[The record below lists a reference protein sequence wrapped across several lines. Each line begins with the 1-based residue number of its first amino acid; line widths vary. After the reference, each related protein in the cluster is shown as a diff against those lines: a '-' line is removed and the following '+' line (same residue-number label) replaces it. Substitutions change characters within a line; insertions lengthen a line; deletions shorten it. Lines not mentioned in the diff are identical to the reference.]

1 MDCSQWAQWW
11 GPHFSFFWIIPL
23 IFMILM
29 FVFVVFLFRHA
40 GDWRGGGWH
49 GHGWG
54 PSGWH
59 GPGAASQ
66 SWDKE
71 TPRQILDR
79 RYASGEITKEQYAQ
93 MKQDIETGQGH
104 G

>member
-1 MDCSQWAQWW
+1 MDCSQWW
-11 GPHFSFFWIIPL
+11 GPQFSFFWIIPL

-29 FVFVVFLFRHA
+29 LAFLVFVFRRA
-40 GDWRGGGWH
+40 GDWRGEGWH

-54 PSGWH
+54 PFGSQ
-59 GPGAASQ
+59 GPGPASQ
-66 SWDKE
+66 WRGE

-79 RYASGEITKEQYAQ
+79 RYASGEITKEQYNQ